1 MTEPHVTEPPPEPEP
16 ASPKPGPLA
25 GPGPRYLPS
34 PIFIGLLVL
43 TGLGAWLAGAEV
55 GNPRVAVF
63 VLVTAGWLVSLCL
76 HEFGHALVAYRAGDR
91 SVADKGYLTLNP
103 LRYTDAMLSIVLPL
117 AFLLIGGIG
126 LPGGAVWIDRGRI
139 RGRLRQS
146 LVSAAGPLVNL
157 ALAVLLL
164 VLVSRLSVALP
175 GHDVL
180 WAGLAFL
187 AFLEVTATLIN
198 LIPLPGLDGFGIIE
212 PWLPRQVVA
221 SVAGVGQFGFLA
233 LVLLLFIPRVG
244 QAFFDAIYAFMQALG
259 VEPLFVQL
267 GLTLY
272 RFWSA

>member
-1 MTEPHVTEPPPEPEP
+1 MTEPHVTEPAPDPEPP
-16 ASPKPGPLA
+16 AGQAPGA
-25 GPGPRYLPS
+25 SRYLPS
-34 PIFIGLLVL
+34 PIFLGLVAL
-43 TGLGAWLAGAEV
+43 TGLGTWLCAAQV
-55 GNPRVAVF
+55 GNPRIAVF

-76 HEFGHALVAYRAGDR
+76 HEFGHALTAYRSGDT

-117 AFLLIGGIG
+117 AFLVLGGIG

-139 RGRLRQS
+139 KGRLRHS
-146 LVSAAGPLVNL
+146 LVSAAGPLVNV

-164 VLVSRLSVALP
+164 LLVGRLSVALP

-198 LIPLPGLDGFGIIE
+198 LIPMPGLDGFGIIE
-212 PWLPRQVVA
+212 PWLPRPVVA
-221 SVAGVGQFGFLA
+221 AVAGIGPFGFLA
-233 LVLLLFIPRVG
+233 LVALLWIPQVNA
-244 QAFFDAIYAFMQALG
+244 AFFGAIYNLIQAAG

-267 GLTLY
+267 GDTLY
-272 RFWSA
+272 RFWLS